1 MKYNGLYTCFLFL
14 SVLLMPFQ
22 GYSQLD
28 LFNKKESLQD
38 LNYKTLVVVL
48 ENDSMVD
55 LALREAVEKKWELS
69 DFRFCDTEEFDK
81 IKGDT
86 SYYFLVRVKGIFKKE
101 REPAIEFLSL
111 LKGGPAGVKGVDK
124 MADILSLQLQPADDR
139 EGRIVPFIESYI
151 NIIQSHVLR
160 IQRKKIAAHIGL
172 AWYANRLSG
181 ISGKKVLINEEDLA
195 GNLSREAVERLL
207 KNGVS
212 LADETEIDQA
222 LARGDAA
229 TLVTL
234 CVAPGVEQQGSYCYK
249 MLIST
254 DNNELF
260 YYKKQKV
267 SPKTPKGFLKDDI
280 EAIVFYFK

>member
-14 SVLLMPFQ
+14 AVLFMPFQ
-22 GYSQLD
+22 GHSQLD
-28 LFNKKESLQD
+28 LFSKKESLQD

-69 DFRFCDTEEFDK
+69 EFRFCDTEEFDK

-124 MADILSLQLQPADDR
+124 MADILSLPLQPVDDR
-139 EGRIVPFIESYI
+139 EGTIVPFVESYV
-151 NIIQSHVLR
+151 NIIQAHVLR

-172 AWYANRLSG
+172 AWYANRLNE
-181 ISGKKVLINEEDLA
+181 ISGKKVLINEENLA
-195 GNLSREAVERLL
+195 GNLSREAAERLL

-222 LARGDAA
+222 LTRGDAG

-234 CVAPGVEQQGSYCYK
+234 CVEPGVEQQGSYCYK

-254 DNNELF
+254 DSNELF

>member
-1 MKYNGLYTCFLFL
+1 MKYYGLYTCFLFL
-14 SVLLMPFQ
+14 AVLIMPCQ

-28 LFNKKESLQD
+28 LFSKKESLQD

-48 ENDSMVD
+48 ENDSMLD
-55 LALREAVEKKWELS
+55 LALKEAVEKKWELS
-69 DFRFCDTEEFDK
+69 AFRFCDTEEFDK

-124 MADILSLQLQPADDR
+124 MADILSLPLQPVDDR
-139 EGRIVPFIESYI
+139 EGRIVPFVESYV
-151 NIIQSHVLR
+151 NIIQAHVLR
-160 IQRKKIAAHIGL
+160 IQRKKMAAHIGL
-172 AWYANRLSG
+172 AWYANRLSE

-195 GNLSREAVERLL
+195 GNLSRDAVERLL

-212 LADETEIDQA
+212 LTDETGIDQA
-222 LARGDAA
+222 LARGDAG

-254 DNNELF
+254 DSNELF

-267 SPKTPKGFLKDDI
+267 SSKTPKGFLKDDI